1 MVPLSHEQQERP
13 QQFEMR
19 LDKVLCE
26 VGHLSK
32 VLLPTPYAVG
42 NTANPLNLTK
52 DVSKLN
58 ETFKPEDAVGNNR
71 VSDDPNVQLLIEAYL
86 PDVVISTSAA
96 KVIFNNEGQLDK
108 MWEIPFTVQ
117 VHTTYNTLIC
127 NFMQKH

>member
-1 MVPLSHEQQERP
+1 M
-13 QQFEMR
+13 
-19 LDKVLCE
+19 
-26 VGHLSK
+26 SK

-117 VHTTYNTLIC
+117 VHTSHTTR
-127 NFMQKH
+127 